1 MYGPEG
7 LYAVSG
13 PYFFLLRRGVCRR
26 GVPSPAPLR
35 EVLAFRW
42 AAVAFRK
49 ASVFAETAPLE
60 ADLASRGAIL
70 A

>member
-1 MYGPEG
+1 MQAYVQAEFPG
-7 LYAVSG
+7 S
-13 PYFFLLRRGVCRR
+13 
-26 GVPSPAPLR
+26 APLR
-35 EVLAFRW
+35 VVLAFRW

-60 ADLASRGAIL
+60 AVLAFRGAIL